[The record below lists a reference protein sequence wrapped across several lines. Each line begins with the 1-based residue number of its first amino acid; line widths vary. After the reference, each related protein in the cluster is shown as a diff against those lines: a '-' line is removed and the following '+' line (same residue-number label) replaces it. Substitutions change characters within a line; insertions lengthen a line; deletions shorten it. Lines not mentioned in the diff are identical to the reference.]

1 MTDPVH
7 KLLDS
12 ADLEPATERAY
23 LTDWRAF
30 TTWGDQRGRQTLPAD
45 PALILLRSEQRGPH
59 APARASRSD
68 EVESGTLT

>member
-23 LTDWRAF
+23 LTDGERSRPGA
-30 TTWGDQRGRQTLPAD
+30 TSEDGRRCQPILP
-45 PALILLRSEQRGPH
+45 
-59 APARASRSD
+59 
-68 EVESGTLT
+68 